1 MTVQWED
8 AAVQALC
15 GFVFRLVGVFTT
27 GFYVWY
33 WLLSLHNVEWG
44 LITRTMRPTWA
55 HVSYFA
61 ARYFE
66 LAAVLA
72 FIITTNIQEMLLNCG
87 SAVGLKVTATF
98 GNMAVASAS
107 TNLGLRAVVMWR
119 DIRFMKT
126 GLAVVCA
133 AHGVIA
139 FITGVESVPAR
150 WDPVH
155 HVCMVV
161 TSKGRSQLLGFYT
174 FTLIWDLV
182 ILTFTLAGMHRQGL
196 QSRSPLW
203 TTVFKQGLGYAL
215 ISCSACIPAIIM
227 LWLDLN
233 NTMNVILALPSGTMC
248 VITSSAFVTSLPGMC
263 EPEASASLAS
273 RPKSARPADTRRSV
287 GGSHALT
294 THIELYASQIRNS
307 GELIEEPHTRKES
320 APEFYA
326 EMP

>member
-1 MTVQWED
+1 MAVQWED

-33 WLLSLHNVEWG
+33 WLLSLHKVEWE
-44 LITRTMRPTWA
+44 LVTRAMRPTWA
-55 HVSYFA
+55 HVSYLA

-66 LAAVLA
+66 LATVLA
-72 FIITTNIQEMLLNCG
+72 FIITTNVQKMLLNCD

-98 GNMAVASAS
+98 GNMAVAASS
-107 TNLGLRAVVMWR
+107 TNLGLRAVVMWKEV
-119 DIRFMKT
+119 RFMKA
-126 GLAVVCA
+126 GLAIVCA
-133 AHGVIA
+133 AHGIVA
-139 FITGVESVPAR
+139 FITGFESVQAR
-150 WDPVH
+150 WDPLQ

-174 FTLIWDLV
+174 FTLIWDIV
-182 ILTFTLAGMHRQGL
+182 ILAFTLAGMQRQGL
-196 QSRSPLW
+196 HSRSPLW
-203 TTVFKQGLGYAL
+203 TTVVTQGLGYAL

-233 NTMNVILALPSGTMC
+233 NTMNVILALPSGTIC
-248 VITSSAFVTSLPGMC
+248 VITSSAFVTSLLGMC
-263 EPEASASLAS
+263 EPDASSSLAS
-273 RPKSARPADTRRSV
+273 RPKSTRPSDPRRSV

-294 THIELYASQIRNS
+294 THIELYASQTRNS
-307 GELIEEPHTRKES
+307 SELIEEPRTRKEV
-320 APEFYA
+320 APEFYT